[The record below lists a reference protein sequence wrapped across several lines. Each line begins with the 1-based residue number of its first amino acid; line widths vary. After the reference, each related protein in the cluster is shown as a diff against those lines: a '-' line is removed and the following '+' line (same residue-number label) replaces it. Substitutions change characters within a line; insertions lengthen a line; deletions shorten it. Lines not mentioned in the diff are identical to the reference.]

1 MPLLKQNWRCCR
13 CVQFKW
19 KKNYNQGQEK
29 SEDESD
35 SDEDCEDKDRVP
47 MAVRS
52 MKVLKKKWGVF
63 AHEQISVAVAAM
75 LDNGQNDRTSI
86 HMQRYGYCNCSKS
99 LITSHTAY
107 LMMQRVQSVSEPTGQ
122 KHGPPSH
129 LPVTELWASPSH
141 LHFAGLSP
149 SHLPFIKPQT
159 KSPLITQTSLMARS
173 KYEPTATP
181 SCGASTKH
189 NDIPIYKYGGFISE
203 NSGQECFKHEGDK
216 KSSESLKH
224 KIHPPTHYF
233 KHLFRPHPHTASWLQ
248 RSRRFTLHWHN
259 TDRPIWLSRR
269 ENQYYTMTSPLGQ
282 RMLSRKW

>member
-35 SDEDCEDKDRVP
+35 SDEDCEDKDGVP
-47 MAVRS
+47 MTVRS

-107 LMMQRVQSVSEPTGQ
+107 LMMQRVQSGSEPTGQ

-149 SHLPFIKPQT
+149 SHLPFIKPSLPLLPKPSWWPEASMNQLPPLHVGHQQST
-159 KSPLITQTSLMARS
+159 TTSPFTSM
-173 KYEPTATP
+173 
-181 SCGASTKH
+181 GASFLRIQARNASSMRGIKSH
-189 NDIPIYKYGGFISE
+189 QSHWSIKYIPLPIILSIYLGLTPTLPVDYK
-203 NSGQECFKHEGDK
+203 NQGD
-216 KSSESLKH
+216 LH
-224 KIHPPTHYF
+224 CTD
-233 KHLFRPHPHTASWLQ
+233 T
-248 RSRRFTLHWHN
+248 TL
-259 TDRPIWLSRR
+259 
-269 ENQYYTMTSPLGQ
+269 TSPYD
-282 RMLSRKW
+282 